1 MNRTLC
7 KTGFMAGIPIFL
19 GYFPVA
25 MAFGLLAKTNGIALG
40 EAVSFS
46 ALVFAGA
53 SQFMALNLIQSGAA
67 YMEIVIATLL
77 LNFRHF
83 LMSATV
89 ASQMEAKKKWLL
101 PLVAFGI
108 TDETFA
114 VAATAGGKLN
124 HDYLIPL
131 EVTAYSGWLS
141 GTICGFLVGAALP
154 EVLQK
159 SMEIGLYA
167 MFVAILLP
175 SVRKNIWAGI
185 LAVAAALVHT
195 WLAWVKAFP
204 SGWNIIVAIVLV
216 TGVGAWLLKEQEE

>member
-1 MNRTLC
+1 VKRIS
-7 KTGFMAGIPIFL
+7 KAGFMAGIPIFL

-25 MAFGLLAKTNGIALG
+25 MAFGLLAKTNGITLG
-40 EAVSFS
+40 ETIGFS

-67 YMEIVIATLL
+67 FMEIVIATLL

-89 ASQMEAKKKWLL
+89 ASRMETGSKWIRL
-101 PLVAFGI
+101 LVAFGI

-114 VAATAGGKLN
+114 VAATAEGKLN
-124 HDYLIPL
+124 HEYLIPL
-131 EVTAYSGWLS
+131 EMTAYSGWLS
-141 GTICGFLVGAALP
+141 GTVCGFIMGAALP

-159 SMEIGLYA
+159 SMGIGLYA

-175 SVRKNIWAGI
+175 SVRKNIWAGV

-195 WLAWVKAFP
+195 GLAWVKVLP
-204 SGWNIIVAIVLV
+204 SGWNIIAAIVLV
-216 TGVGAWLLKEQEE
+216 TAVGAWFIKEQEA